1 MLRRLG
7 IRGKVL
13 AALSVPV
20 LVLFALAGTISMQSV
35 GDVRVARTVNELLGS
50 LGQARALSVALQAE
64 RDATMAFVLSD
75 ATTGPELR
83 VQVDESRAEVNRAI
97 GAAQQ
102 AATAIDLDS
111 LDPVVERAVTGL
123 EDQLGALE
131 SLRSV
136 VDAGGVTMRNVFS
149 GYSAVV
155 ERVTAFPSVVANAL
169 DDRRLATIINA
180 QTQTM
185 QLVEDYRQE
194 QVLGRAVL
202 DGARS
207 NADVQ
212 ELLRTIPATNV
223 QQESTTLTVA
233 QLELG
238 DEVLVPPVRV
248 GLQSYGNIRSIPLGG
263 ESTFLTFITSEQ
275 WYELAGEQAG
285 EYAQLLRQLGDA
297 AQDRADAVEGAAV
310 RTAVLTISLTVLA
323 VVVSIATALTIA
335 RQIVEPLRRLTAAAG
350 QVRDELPRLVEQVSV
365 PGQGPDLALA
375 RIPVDSRDEVGRLAE
390 AFNEVNATT
399 IQVAQEQAA
408 LRGSIAEMFVNV
420 ARRDQVLLNRQ
431 LSFIDALE
439 RSEEDPAT
447 LADLFRLDHLAT
459 RMRRNAESLLVLA
472 GIDTGRRLREP
483 IPVSDVIRTAS
494 SEIEHYERIHLD
506 LPVDPLMLGHVA
518 LPAAHLLAELL
529 ENATVFSDPGTP
541 VQVSTGIDETHVVV
555 TVLDQGL
562 GMTAAE
568 LAEANAKIRT
578 TSASDVVGAQRL
590 GLFVVG
596 RIAGRLGAEVEL
608 GLGPDGTGTLASL
621 RIPLILFVETSA
633 IPLTAPVAA
642 GAQRET
648 ETFAPVEEAAA
659 VVHDTAFAPAPEHVQ
674 DVAAGRVGSA
684 ENPAEEVDLAA
695 LTDGQTGHGLPRRR
709 SRGADAEAPAPSSGY
724 RDLDD
729 AAAAPSIPLAPRADA
744 LAGAATLPAD
754 DAWAPAVVE
763 AQPLA
768 VRRRADDVAD
778 APTPVEAPADATEA
792 SAPLPARGAA
802 GLPVRAPSATGLPV
816 RTPAEPVVPAEAGP
830 APVDPPE
837 SRAAMFSGFR
847 SRRAELAAA
856 AVDQVVDGDATPG
869 DGADRLAAAATHRGD
884 APAVES
890 APEPLVIPALE
901 EDEEYP
907 PSLLGAVEE
916 RPGGR
921 HAHDEEPT
929 WPPAVEGAEDAW
941 GAPDAADEP
950 AWSESDAWTRSASW
964 SVPVAQPE
972 PVPAEPGASWE
983 PRPAESDEPVQQGW
997 APHEQAQHEP
1007 ARQEWAA
1014 QEQARQEPAP
1024 QGWAPQTTWS
1034 AETGPATPADTPAP
1048 AGAWDAQPWQAPAW
1062 PAAADVTTPA
1072 APPEPT
1078 PWSPVGDA
1086 SAAEADAAAAEPVPV
1101 AAGAVGDG
1109 APEAQ
1114 QEAGPGA
1121 DDVAPAK
1128 RRWWHFG
1135 RAKRAAT
1142 TPAASAVAAAA
1153 APSDA
1158 VDAGGA
1164 LPAVPGAPVQA
1175 PAVPVEESATTPF
1188 APVRA
1193 SAWGPSEGGAHALP
1207 ATGAVEPAEPAEAA
1221 EPLAPLDTPV
1231 LPRAGA
1237 TAFFPAVHA
1246 TRDAH
1251 PADQPDVVGAST
1263 PGSGTSG
1270 TPDGGWAPAVESPVS
1285 GWDVP
1290 SPHGM
1295 PPQPV
1300 APAPVATPTPAP
1312 AAWAPQAWDEPEQPV
1327 WQPTVAPQATT
1338 APPAAPAEPLG
1349 HRTPGATQQSFTP
1362 EPLPAFA
1369 PGPTTFTPEPLP
1381 AFPPGP
1387 TTFTPEPTGASGFDA
1402 EVNTMLA
1409 QRADLAQQALA
1420 ELSQLS
1426 TYRPQAVAGGTG
1438 SLTRRTPSAVP
1449 AAPEIATR
1457 PSGQRPER
1465 DANQVRSLL
1474 SSFQSGTSRGRQAV
1488 DGPQTTGPGT
1498 PGAGAEEGPHEAEG
1512 DQLAPVPTDSD
1523 LTQRSTSW

>member
-35 GDVRVARTVNELLGS
+35 EDVRVARTVNELLGS

-238 DEVLVPPVRV
+238 DDVIVPPVRV

-323 VVVSIATALTIA
+323 VVVSLATALTIA

-578 TSASDVVGAQRL
+578 TAASDVVGAQRL

-608 GLGPDGTGTLASL
+608 GLGPDGTGTLASV
-621 RIPLILFVETSA
+621 RIPLILFVETST

-659 VVHDTAFAPAPEHVQ
+659 VVHDTAFAPVPEHVQ

-709 SRGADAEAPAPSSGY
+709 SRGADAEAPAPSAGY

-768 VRRRADDVAD
+768 VRRRADDVPAAPTPAETPAD
-778 APTPVEAPADATEA
+778 APDAP
-792 SAPLPARGAA
+792 APLPTRAVAD
-802 GLPVRAPSATGLPV
+802 LPVRAPSATGLPV
-816 RTPAEPVVPAEAGP
+816 RNPAEPVLPAEAGP

-856 AVDQVVDGDATPG
+856 AVDQVTDGDATSG

-884 APAVES
+884 APAVEP

-950 AWSESDAWTRSASW
+950 VWSESDAWSRSASW
-964 SVPVAQPE
+964 SAPVAQPE
-972 PVPAEPGASWE
+972 PVPAGPGASWE
-983 PRPAESDEPVQQGW
+983 PRPAESDEQT
-997 APHEQAQHEP
+997 
-1007 ARQEWAA
+1007 RQEWAQ
-1014 QEQARQEPAP
+1014 QEQAQQEQVQQEPVQ

-1034 AETGPATPADTPAP
+1034 AEAEPATPADTPAP
-1048 AGAWDAQPWQAPAW
+1048 AAAWDAQPWQAPAW
-1062 PAAADVTTPA
+1062 PAAADVATQA
-1072 APPEPT
+1072 ATPEPT
-1078 PWSPVGDA
+1078 PWSPVGDGPA
-1086 SAAEADAAAAEPVPV
+1086 VEADAVAAEPAPVP
-1101 AAGAVGDG
+1101 AAAAVEHG

-1121 DDVAPAK
+1121 ADVAPAK
-1128 RRWWHFG
+1128 RRWWPFG

-1142 TPAASAVAAAA
+1142 TPVVATVDTAPAP

-1158 VDAGGA
+1158 VDAGTA
-1164 LPAVPGAPVQA
+1164 LPALPVPGAPVQA
-1175 PAVPVEESATTPF
+1175 PAVAVEGSVTPPF

-1207 ATGAVEPAEPAEAA
+1207 ETGAVEPVEPD
-1221 EPLAPLDTPV
+1221 APLTPVDTPI
-1231 LPRAGA
+1231 PQRAGA

-1251 PADQPDVVGAST
+1251 PADQPDDLGTPT
-1263 PGSGTSG
+1263 PGS
-1270 TPDGGWAPAVESPVS
+1270 APVS

-1300 APAPVATPTPAP
+1300 APAPVATPTPEP

-1327 WQPTVAPQATT
+1327 WQPTAAPQATT
-1338 APPAAPAEPLG
+1338 APPAAPAGPLG

-1387 TTFTPEPTGASGFDA
+1387 TTFTPEPAGASGFDA

-1426 TYRPQAVAGGTG
+1426 TYRPQTVAGGTG

-1457 PSGQRPER
+1457 PSGQRLER

-1488 DGPQTTGPGT
+1488 DGPQTTGAGT
-1498 PGAGAEEGPHEAEG
+1498 PGAGAEDGPHEAEG